1 MLGIRN
7 IPHQGFFA
15 APLNSQIIL
24 LPINKRKML
33 KHPSLWRASTS
44 VGYFKRAN
52 LPASNRAQKLWD
64 HLSSS
69 LWTGGFKPE
78 STFITCIRK
87 WILKKRKSNQT
98 LPKIFWLLE
107 SHWLQ
112 CFTKSVDLPNIFLV
126 FPWLNNFSCVLYH
139 SGTRP
144 VVPRNKLIINNWL
157 NCDTREIIQNAWYN
171 MMIDANAAITPLE
184 KGPEKTFRHW
194 TGFEPMELIF
204 LSQVLPPPNIKQG
217 WTQDFL

>member
-87 WILKKRKSNQT
+87 WILKKRKSNQICPKYFDFLKATDYNASQSQWTYPISFLSFHDWTILVVFFIT
-98 LPKIFWLLE
+98 LERVL
-107 SHWLQ
+107 
-112 CFTKSVDLPNIFLV
+112 
-126 FPWLNNFSCVLYH
+126 LYH
-139 SGTRP
+139 AT
-144 VVPRNKLIINNWL
+144 N
-157 NCDTREIIQNAWYN
+157 
-171 MMIDANAAITPLE
+171 
-184 KGPEKTFRHW
+184 
-194 TGFEPMELIF
+194 
-204 LSQVLPPPNIKQG
+204 
-217 WTQDFL
+217 